1 MTLAPAPTRHDRCWN
16 ITDVRDCGEI
26 QALAVGGAVMRAPLY
41 SAFHLWF
48 SIETH

>member
-26 QALAVGGAVMRAPLY
+26 QALAVGGAVIYITLVGPCLFR
-41 SAFHLWF
+41 F
-48 SIETH
+48 ED